1 MSNTKRNN
9 KSDKNILYIG
19 IFTLVVVIVLI
30 AVLATK
36 CKKDDN
42 SATNSQGSGNK
53 APSVVVNS
61 ELGNQEATIEANI
74 NVPSREVDFSESIK
88 EIMKF
93 EAKQEDTLEL
103 DEDYEPAKSSD
114 GYTYLMYKFN
124 NVNAPKFFGTQIAT
138 SDNDAILT
146 YVFYEDTLT
155 EVRVQYGSIGLDAFD
170 NIVEEISSLYGQPTY
185 SRSYSNGSQESWWK
199 TKDVTLDVIYQDAKV
214 ILYYRKNK

>member
-36 CKKDDN
+36 CKKEDN
-42 SATNSQGSGNK
+42 STTNNQGSGNK